1 MLMDGLTPPTTRAD
15 KHGVMYVFAE
25 TDSAM
30 RYPLHGCA
38 AIASQLSPVRG
49 APPSLVLLSLL
60 FFFFFY
66 RRRPRST
73 VHGTRS
79 HTDKIMHF

>member
-49 APPSLVLLSLL
+49 APPSLLLLSLL
-60 FFFFFY
+60 SFY

>member
-1 MLMDGLTPPTTRAD
+1 MDGLTPPTTRAD

-60 FFFFFY
+60 FFFFFF
-66 RRRPRST
+66 T
-73 VHGTRS
+73 AVVHAAQCMARALTQ
-79 HTDKIMHF
+79 TK